1 MIYFCS
7 ISVLDLSP
15 KHCCE
20 DTHQYYLSDAYTAS
34 MSSVCQCAPPESSLV
49 KGETAEKSDP
59 AERKLFALKSVQFW
73 HGQKYRLDGTMLLS
87 S

>member
-59 AERKLFALKSVQFW
+59 AERKLFALAWSVLAW
-73 HGQKYRLDGTMLLS
+73 S
-87 S
+87 EV

>member
-1 MIYFCS
+1 
-7 ISVLDLSP
+7 
-15 KHCCE
+15 
-20 DTHQYYLSDAYTAS
+20 

-73 HGQKYRLDGTMLLS
+73 HGQKYRLDGTILLS

>member
-1 MIYFCS
+1 
-7 ISVLDLSP
+7 
-15 KHCCE
+15 
-20 DTHQYYLSDAYTAS
+20 

-49 KGETAEKSDP
+49 MLKKGETAEKSDP